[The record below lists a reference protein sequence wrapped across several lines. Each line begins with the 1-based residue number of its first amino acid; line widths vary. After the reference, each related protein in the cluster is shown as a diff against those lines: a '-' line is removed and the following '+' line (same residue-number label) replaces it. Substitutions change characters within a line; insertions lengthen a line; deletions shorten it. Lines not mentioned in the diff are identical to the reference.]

1 MSAALPPVCL
11 LVGGR
16 GTRLG
21 SITDE
26 TPKPLLPVG
35 GRPFLEHVL
44 EGLAK
49 AGARRVVLSTGYLSE
64 QFERALG
71 DGSRFGL
78 DLRYVEDGPQPA
90 GTAGGV
96 RNCLPMLGDR
106 FIVMYGDS
114 LLRADPSAVVDAH
127 VRGSRLATMAVLP
140 AAIAPEPPNCV
151 VIGDS
156 VIAYAKNP
164 RPEAATHI
172 DYGMLV
178 FERAAHEGFDG
189 SDLAALQSALAARG
203 ELTACVVDVPYTEI
217 GTPDSLERAQR
228 EFRAEEPA

>member
-21 SITDE
+21 SLTDR

-35 GRPFLEHVL
+35 GRPFLTHVL
-44 EGLAK
+44 EGLAS
-49 AGARRVVLSTGYLSE
+49 AGANQVVLSTGYLAE
-64 QFERALG
+64 QFERVLG
-71 DGSRFGL
+71 DGARFGL
-78 DLRYVEDGPQPA
+78 DLRYVEDGAQPA

-96 RNCLPMLGDR
+96 RNCLPELGER

-114 LLRADPSAVVDAH
+114 LLRVDPSSVVDAH
-127 VRGSRLATMAVLP
+127 TQAARLATMAVLP

-151 VIGDS
+151 VVGNA
-156 VIAYAKNP
+156 VTAYAKDP
-164 RPEAATHI
+164 RPEAASHI

-178 FERAAHEGFDG
+178 FERAAFDGFDG
-189 SDLAALQSALAARG
+189 SELSALQSNLAARG
-203 ELTACVVDVPYTEI
+203 ELTACVVQVPYTEI
-217 GTPDSLERAQR
+217 GTPDALAAADESLS
-228 EFRAEEPA
+228 